1 MRFRKLLRDKIEVD
15 NVPLRKLAREIGLPS
30 TNVHDY
36 CYMNT
41 EPRVSALQKMSTY
54 FGEPISQ
61 LLSDEDDL
69 SAQIMAIVRKM
80 PDERKQLLLE
90 GLTKNHD

>member
-1 MRFRKLLRDKIEVD
+1 MRFRKLLHDKIEVD

-41 EPRVSALQKMSTY
+41 KPRVSALQKMSAY

-69 SAQIMAIVRKM
+69 TVRIMTIVRHM
-80 PDERKQLLLE
+80 NNDEKQQLLDN
-90 GLTKNHD
+90 LTRNQ